1 MLDSPDELLRK
12 VRLGEDSYLELKEV
26 VFAGKR
32 VKGPG
37 RDQIADEL
45 AAFANA
51 DGGVLVLGVS
61 DKTREVTGI
70 PLGLL
75 DVVEAYVSEVAHD
88 SIEPPVQP
96 IIEKVELPGDGGRPG
111 GLVLQVEVPKGLFVH
126 RSPGGYL
133 LRAGSA
139 KRKMTT
145 GYLARLL
152 EQRTPPHRGRF
163 DRQVVA
169 DASLDDFDARLVDR
183 FRGFVA
189 DEDRITMLRKLDM
202 VREDEAG
209 QLRPT
214 VAGVLMGMRTPQEW
228 LPQAYI
234 QSVAYRG
241 ADVADALSSRRY
253 QLDAKDND
261 GPLDEQIAY
270 ACRFVA
276 RNQRV
281 EASKTLGREDFP
293 QYDLTAVFEAVVNA
307 VAHRD
312 YAIRG
317 SKIRL
322 KMFTDRI
329 ELYSPGALVNAM
341 TIDDLPY
348 KQNTRNLA
356 ITNLLDR
363 CPIPDEIE
371 TPRLTLMD
379 RRGEGVPAILSRSR
393 RLSGKQ
399 PVYELFGEELR
410 LTIFAASGD
419 AATRRKKG

>member
-1 MLDSPDELLRK
+1 MPDSPAGLR
-12 VRLGEDSYLELKEV
+12 RRILLGEDSYLELKEV
-26 VFAGKR
+26 VFAGER
-32 VKGPG
+32 IKGPG
-37 RDQIADEL
+37 RNQLADEL

-61 DKTREVTGI
+61 DKTRQVTGI

-75 DVVEAYVSEVAHD
+75 DAVEAYVSEVAHD
-88 SIEPPVQP
+88 SIDPPVLPVVQ
-96 IIEKVELPGDGGRPG
+96 KVELPDEGEQPG
-111 GLVLQVEVPKGLFVH
+111 GMVLRVEVPRGLFVH

-133 LRAGSA
+133 MRVGSH
-139 KRKMTT
+139 KRQMSTA
-145 GYLARLL
+145 YLGRLF
-152 EQRTPPHRGRF
+152 EQRTPPHQGRF
-163 DRQVVA
+163 DRQVIA
-169 DASLDDFDARLVDR
+169 DASLDDFDPRLVDR
-183 FRGFVA
+183 FRGSVA

-202 VREDEAG
+202 VREDESG
-209 QLRPT
+209 ELRPT
-214 VAGVLMGMRTPQEW
+214 VAGVLMGTRMPQEW
-228 LPQAYI
+228 LPQAFI

-241 ADVADALSSRRY
+241 VDVGDALSSRRY

-276 RNQRV
+276 RNQRI
-281 EASKTLGREDFP
+281 EATKTLGREDFP

-317 SKIRL
+317 SKVRL

-348 KQNTRNLA
+348 KQSTRNLA

-363 CPIPDEIE
+363 CPIPEEIE

-379 RRGEGVPAILSRSR
+379 RRGEGVPAILTRSR

-399 PVYELFGEELR
+399 PVYELFGDELR
-410 LTIFAASGD
+410 LTIFAAGGETD
-419 AATRRKKG
+419 AP

>member
-1 MLDSPDELLRK
+1 M
-12 VRLGEDSYLELKEV
+12 
-26 VFAGKR
+26 
-32 VKGPG
+32 
-37 RDQIADEL
+37 
-45 AAFANA
+45 
-51 DGGVLVLGVS
+51 
-61 DKTREVTGI
+61 
-70 PLGLL
+70 
-75 DVVEAYVSEVAHD
+75 
-88 SIEPPVQP
+88 
-96 IIEKVELPGDGGRPG
+96 PGDGRRPG
-111 GLVLQVEVPKGLFVH
+111 GLVLKVEVPKGLFVH

-133 LRAGSA
+133 LRAG
-139 KRKMTT
+139 KRKTQDDDRVPRSPA
-145 GYLARLL
+145 GAAEHR
-152 EQRTPPHRGRF
+152 RTEGGSIGR
-163 DRQVVA
+163 VVA

-214 VAGVLMGMRTPQEW
+214 VAGVLMGMRTP
-228 LPQAYI
+228 PGVAAPGVH
-234 QSVAYRG
+234 SVRG
-241 ADVADALSSRRY
+241 VPGCRCCRRALGSRRY

-348 KQNTRNLA
+348 KQNT
-356 ITNLLDR
+356 
-363 CPIPDEIE
+363 PEPGGHEP
-371 TPRLTLMD
+371 PR
-379 RRGEGVPAILSRSR
+379 PLSHPR
-393 RLSGKQ
+393 
-399 PVYELFGEELR
+399 
-410 LTIFAASGD
+410 
-419 AATRRKKG
+419 

>member
-1 MLDSPDELLRK
+1 MLDSPTDLLRK
-12 VRLGEDSYLELKEV
+12 IRLGEDSYLELKEV

-37 RDQIADEL
+37 RSQLADEL
-45 AAFANA
+45 AAFANS

-61 DKTREVTGI
+61 DKTRQVVGI
-70 PLGLL
+70 PPGLL
-75 DVVEAYVSEVAHD
+75 DAVEAFVSEVAHD
-88 SIEPPVQP
+88 SIEPPVLP
-96 IIEKVELPGDGGRPG
+96 VVEKVELPDDGERAG
-111 GLVLQVEVPKGLFVH
+111 GLVLKVQVPRGLFVH

-133 LRAGSA
+133 LRTGSH
-139 KRKMTT
+139 KRQMSTA
-145 GYLARLL
+145 YLARLF

-163 DRQVVA
+163 DRQVVP
-169 DASLDDFDARLVDR
+169 DASLDDLDPRLVDR
-183 FRGFVA
+183 FRGSIV

-202 VREDEAG
+202 VREDEVG

-214 VAGVLMGMRTPQEW
+214 VAGLLMGAQAPQEW
-228 LPQAYI
+228 LPQAFI

-241 ADVADALSSRRY
+241 TNVADALDSERY

-276 RNQRV
+276 RNQRI
-281 EASKTLGREDFP
+281 EASKTLGRKDFP
-293 QYDLTAVFEAVVNA
+293 QYDLTAVFEAIVNA

-363 CPIPDEIE
+363 CPIPDQIE

-379 RRGEGVPAILSRSR
+379 RRGEGVPAILTRSR

-399 PVYELFGEELR
+399 PVYEVFGEELR
-410 LTIFAASGD
+410 LTIFAAGGQD
-419 AATRRKKG
+419 PT

>member
-1 MLDSPDELLRK
+1 MLDSPTDLLRK
-12 VRLGEDSYLELKEV
+12 IRLGEDSYLELKEV

-37 RDQIADEL
+37 RSQLADEL

-51 DGGVLVLGVS
+51 DGGVLILGVS
-61 DKTREVTGI
+61 DKTRQVVGI
-70 PLGLL
+70 PPSLL
-75 DVVEAYVSEVAHD
+75 DAVEAFVSEVAHD
-88 SIEPPVQP
+88 SIEPPVLP
-96 IIEKVELPGDGGRPG
+96 VVEKVELPDDGERAG
-111 GLVLQVEVPKGLFVH
+111 GLVLKVQVHKGLFVH

-133 LRAGSA
+133 LRAGSH
-139 KRKMTT
+139 KRQMSTA
-145 GYLARLL
+145 YLARLL

-163 DRQVVA
+163 DRQVVT
-169 DASLDDFDARLVDR
+169 DVSLDDFDPRLVDR
-183 FRGFVA
+183 FRGSIA

-202 VREDEAG
+202 VREDETG

-214 VAGVLMGMRTPQEW
+214 VAGVLVGTRTPQEW
-228 LPQAYI
+228 LPQAFI

-241 ADVADALSSRRY
+241 TNVVDALDAERY

-276 RNQRV
+276 RNQRI

-293 QYDLTAVFEAVVNA
+293 QYDLTAVFEAIVNA

-363 CPIPDEIE
+363 CPIPDQIE

-379 RRGEGVPAILSRSR
+379 RRGEGVPAILTRSR
-393 RLSGKQ
+393 GLSGKQ
-399 PVYELFGEELR
+399 PIYEVFGEELR
-410 LTIFAASGD
+410 LTIFAAGRGD
-419 AATRRKKG
+419 PA

>member
-1 MLDSPDELLRK
+1 M
-12 VRLGEDSYLELKEV
+12 
-26 VFAGKR
+26 
-32 VKGPG
+32 
-37 RDQIADEL
+37 
-45 AAFANA
+45 
-51 DGGVLVLGVS
+51 LGVS
-61 DKTREVTGI
+61 DKTRQVTGV

-75 DVVEAYVSEVAHD
+75 DVAEAYVSEVAHD
-88 SIEPPVQP
+88 SVEPPLMPVV
-96 IIEKVELPGDGGRPG
+96 EKVDLPGQGQEPG
-111 GLVLQVEVPKGLFVH
+111 GVVLKVEVPKSLFVH

-133 LRAGSA
+133 LRAGSS
-139 KRKMTT
+139 KRQMSTA
-145 GYLARLL
+145 YLARLM

-169 DASLDDFDARLVDR
+169 GASLDDFDDRLVDR
-183 FRGFVA
+183 FRGSVA
-189 DEDRITMLRKLDM
+189 DEDRTTMLRKLDM

-209 QLRPT
+209 LLRPT
-214 VAGVLMGMRTPQEW
+214 VAGVLMGTRTPQEW
-228 LPQAYI
+228 LPQAFI

-241 ADVADALSSRRY
+241 ADVADALSERRY

-276 RNQRV
+276 RNQRI

-312 YAIRG
+312 YTIRG
-317 SKIRL
+317 SKVRL

-348 KQNTRNLA
+348 KQSTRNLA

-363 CPIPDEIE
+363 CPIPEEIE

-379 RRGEGVPAILSRSR
+379 RRGEGVPAILTRSS

-399 PVYELFGEELR
+399 PVYELFGDELR
-410 LTIFAASGD
+410 LTIFAANGEEE
-419 AATRRKKG
+419 R